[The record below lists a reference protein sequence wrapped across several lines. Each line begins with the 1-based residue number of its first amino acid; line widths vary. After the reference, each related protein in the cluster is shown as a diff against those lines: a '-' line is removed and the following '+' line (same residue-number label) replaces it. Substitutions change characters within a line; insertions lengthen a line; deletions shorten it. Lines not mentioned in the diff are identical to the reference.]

1 MGSGYCRLPIAF
13 LFTMLFT
20 SSAWAGGFWVYE
32 MGTPEM
38 GVAEAGRAAMASDA
52 STAFGNPAGMTR
64 LEGSQFCGG
73 LMGSVYT
80 LTFDKGSETQVPG
93 GGEGSGDAGGFLP
106 GGSLSYVASLS
117 PDWRFGLTLGS
128 YMGGAVNYADNWYG
142 RYFVQS
148 VEILTFAL
156 NPVLAYRVTNWLSL
170 GAGATVMYGMLK
182 QKSAINNVL
191 DNTLGTGKF
200 GDGQIKIEDTQWNVG
215 GNAGVLVEP
224 LEGTRLGLTYRSSIK
239 LRFEDVPE
247 LKDVGPLLSTILALR
262 GLTNKKVDLGI
273 TIPQEVMFSACQELF
288 AKKLAIMGSVGWQDW
303 SEFGEAT
310 VAVTSEKLGKSFAL
324 QTKFQDTWH
333 YAVGAQYRIGQPWLL
348 SAGFAYDTSP
358 FSKAKYRGPALPVD
372 RQIRYAAGLQYDW
385 SKAVTVGIAYT
396 YLDAGEAKVDRSFPS
411 LGTVQGHY
419 SSNYANFVALNL
431 NYKF

>member
-1 MGSGYCRLPIAF
+1 MSSGYWRLPIAF
-13 LFTMLFT
+13 LLTMLFA
-20 SSAWAGGFWVYE
+20 SSAWAGAAWVYE

-38 GVAEAGRAAMASDA
+38 GVAEAGRAAMATDA

-64 LEGSQFCGG
+64 LEGSQFCGS
-73 LMGSVYT
+73 LMGTVFT
-80 LTFDKGSETQVPG
+80 LTFDKGSDTQVPG
-93 GGEGSGDAGGFLP
+93 GGKGSGDAGGLLP
-106 GGSLSYVASLS
+106 GGGIFYTTGLS
-117 PDWRFGLTLGS
+117 PNWRFGVTLGS
-128 YMGGAVNYADNWYG
+128 YVGGAINYADDWYG

-148 VEILTFAL
+148 SSLLTFAL

-170 GAGATVMYGMLK
+170 GAGATVMYGMLQ
-182 QKSAINNVL
+182 QKTAINNAL
-191 DNTLGTGKF
+191 DNTFGTGNF

-224 LEGTRLGLTYRSSIK
+224 LEGTRLGVTYRSSIE
-239 LRFEDVPE
+239 LPFEDVPE
-247 LKDVGPLLSTILALR
+247 LKDVGPLLSTLLGAA
-262 GLTNKKVDLGI
+262 GLNNKKMDLSV
-273 TIPQEVMFSACQELF
+273 TIPQEVLFSFYQELF

-310 VAVTSEKLGKSFAL
+310 VAVSAEKLGKSFAL

-333 YAVGAQYRIGQPWLL
+333 YAIGAQYRIGQPWLL
-348 SAGFAYDTSP
+348 SLGFAYDTSP
-358 FSKAKYRGPALPVD
+358 FSKTKYRPLALPLD
-372 RQIRYAAGLQYDW
+372 RQYRYSAGLQYDW
-385 SKAVTVGIAYT
+385 SQAVTVGIAYT
-396 YLDAGEAKVDRSFPS
+396 FLDAGEAPVDRSFPG